1 MLGNGWPRIGGSYSK
16 PLKWLG
22 CKNNL
27 EAHKTG
33 LFVTLPSNNLPAYP
47 ASISKYT
54 HRA

>member
-1 MLGNGWPRIGGSYSK
+1 MARIGGSYSK

-27 EAHKTG
+27 EACKTA
-33 LFVTLPSNNLPAYP
+33 LFVTLPSNILPACP

-54 HRA
+54 YRA